1 MSTEAVSA
9 PRVIHPSP
17 WVGPVGR
24 RVKPG
29 HIEFDQVATD
39 RWVFVLCTGRAT
51 ELLVVA
57 LLTAATWKRR
67 WKKNDE
73 SRDERGERSGVE
85 SEKQE
90 KRSQKFDQFNRHVV
104 KLKPFF
110 RSESMVNA
118 GRSIQT
124 TVLFTSNST
133 NSHTTL

>member
-1 MSTEAVSA
+1 M
-9 PRVIHPSP
+9 
-17 WVGPVGR
+17 
-24 RVKPG
+24 
-29 HIEFDQVATD
+29 D

-73 SRDERGERSGVE
+73 SRDERGERSGVG

-90 KRSQKFDQFNRHVV
+90 KKSEKRRKFDQFNRHVV

-118 GRSIQT
+118 GRSI
-124 TVLFTSNST
+124 
-133 NSHTTL
+133 